1 MPENSFYY
9 HTAYAAAIVIYVL
22 YGLSL
27 YLRRSRLR
35 K

>member
-9 HTAYAAAIVIYVL
+9 HLAYVAAIAIYVL